1 VFVVDTN
8 ILVYAANIDCVEH
21 DRCSQLVGGWRS
33 SPAPWCVTHGILYE
47 FLSVITHR
55 GELASPWSV
64 AKAWGFVESLLDSPG
79 LQVLTETPRHVEI
92 ARMTFEEVSGPSGR
106 HLHDAHVAIL
116 MREHGIS
123 RIVTRDTGFH
133 RFPFIEVVDPL
144 TGSWELHESRPGGP
158 HHSSRSRH
166 GEPAVR
172 RKRAA
177 ARVPAPRPRHR

>member
-21 DRCSQLVGGWRS
+21 GRCSQLVGGWRD

-55 GELASPWSV
+55 SELASPWSV

-92 ARMTFEEVSGPSGR
+92 ARRTFAEVSDLSGR

-133 RFPFIEVVDPL
+133 RFPFLEVVDPL
-144 TGSWELHESRPGGP
+144 TESWEVHESRPGGP
-158 HHSSRSRH
+158 HPSSRARYGRARIQRKKSRTRIP
-166 GEPAVR
+166 GR
-172 RKRAA
+172 RRA
-177 ARVPAPRPRHR
+177 